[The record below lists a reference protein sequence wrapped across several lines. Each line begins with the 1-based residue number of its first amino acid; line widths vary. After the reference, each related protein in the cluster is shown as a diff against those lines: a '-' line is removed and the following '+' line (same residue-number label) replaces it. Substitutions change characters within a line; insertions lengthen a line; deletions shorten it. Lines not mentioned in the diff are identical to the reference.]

1 MTKHTLTEMPSSL
14 NDACRKLDIAS
25 DEIARLRRKLTEIH
39 DITQDPDVPA
49 FGKVDNIAATASSAL
64 SFIVPAEEYNEA
76 NDFYARGEHMPG
88 VTRWGKGSTAMDK
101 AIGIAFWAVVGPIIL
116 CGLVYAVGET
126 VEHFTI
132 Q

>member
-1 MTKHTLTEMPSSL
+1 MHHDGGSYPIRAGHNL
-14 NDACRKLDIAS
+14 RAS
-25 DEIARLRRKLTEIH
+25 IGAPR
-39 DITQDPDVPA
+39 
-49 FGKVDNIAATASSAL
+49 F
-64 SFIVPAEEYNEA
+64 
-76 NDFYARGEHMPG
+76 
-88 VTRWGKGSTAMDK
+88 GKGSTAMDK